1 MATLLVLHVS
11 AYSTHLTHGY
21 YTGVVI
27 GLLQM
32 ISYTPLTAPCLSS
45 LVCEDNHNLLA
56 RVGNISRKKS
66 PELRRLSR
74 CVSFLSNLTSFNLL
88 SALF

>member
-27 GLLQM
+27 GLLQT
-32 ISYTPLTAPCLSS
+32 ISYIPLTAPCLSS

-56 RVGNISRKKS
+56 RVGNISRKKK
-66 PELRRLSR
+66 PRAETTEQVCFILKQL
-74 CVSFLSNLTSFNLL
+74 N
-88 SALF
+88 